1 MLNWNSLAPHISHCL
16 ILVPKSGKYVY
27 VCHWAGV
34 HDVVAISGLLMEVLR
49 ISVCPAAA
57 TSRTTRPMAQ
67 LQKGFITLG
76 QVE

>member
-1 MLNWNSLAPHISHCL
+1 MLNWSSLAPHISHCQ
-16 ILVPKSGKYVY
+16 ILVPTSGQYGY
-27 VCHWAGV
+27 VCHQAGV
-34 HDVVAISGLLMEVLR
+34 HDAEAISGLLMEVLR